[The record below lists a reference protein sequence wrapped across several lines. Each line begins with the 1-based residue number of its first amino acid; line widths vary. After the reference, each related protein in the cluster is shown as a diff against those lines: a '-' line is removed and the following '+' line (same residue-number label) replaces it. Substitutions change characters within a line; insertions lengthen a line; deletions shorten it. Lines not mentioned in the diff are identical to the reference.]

1 MWIQNLGMCCRL
13 QVKCFKD
20 VKEGLL
26 RRMFSTYY
34 SEVTFQ
40 SLFLFA
46 LSLCF
51 SQITDSKRCW
61 FNGMWN
67 MLCHFTCSLSYK
79 QVQNNIK
86 YVEYWESVIS
96 LCSREVLKEFLQL
109 QWMLRHHGCYSLASA
124 VKYKLV
130 NRNAEATSA
139 CFGCWHF
146 LYIMAVSNL
155 KSIVVD
161 LTWFQWCDGF
171 CFC

>member
-1 MWIQNLGMCCRL
+1 MYCRL

-34 SEVTFQ
+34 CEVTFQ

-86 YVEYWESVIS
+86 YVEYWESVTS
-96 LCSREVLKEFLQL
+96 LCSRTTGKFSRSFCNCSECSDITVAIVLPQL
-109 QWMLRHHGCYSLASA
+109 
-124 VKYKLV
+124 
-130 NRNAEATSA
+130 
-139 CFGCWHF
+139 
-146 LYIMAVSNL
+146 
-155 KSIVVD
+155 
-161 LTWFQWCDGF
+161 
-171 CFC
+171 